1 MDQYTS
7 LARQAVEKHVLSGTR
22 IGIPP
27 GLPDELTDRTA
38 GVFVTIFKEGQLR
51 GCLGTIAPSQ
61 GNIADE
67 IIENAVATA
76 TRDYRFDP
84 IAAKELRSLAYEVS
98 VLFLPKP
105 LKNPK
110 RHDPQ
115 SDGLIVKT
123 PDGRSGLLLPDIEG
137 VDSLQQ
143 QLEICAE
150 KGQIDLRRDHYR
162 LMEFKVE
169 KHRE

>member
-1 MDQYTS
+1 MDPYIS
-7 LARQAVEKHVLSGTR
+7 LAKQAVESYVLNGTK
-22 IGIPP
+22 ISNPSE
-27 GLPDELTDRTA
+27 LPDELTGRTA

-51 GCLGTIAPSQ
+51 GCLGTIAPIQ
-61 GNIADE
+61 GSIAAE

-84 IAAKELRSLAYEVS
+84 VAAKELGSLAYEVS
-98 VLFLPKP
+98 VLFPPEP

-110 RHDPQ
+110 RHNPQ

-137 VDSLQQ
+137 VETLEQ

-150 KGQIDLRRDHYR
+150 KGQIDLQRDHYK
-162 LMEFKVE
+162 LLEFKVE
-169 KHRE
+169 KH